1 MRASDLWDGSIA
13 VCGHSATLI
22 FNRIC
27 AGIGWPD
34 AEDGALCVVGES
46 AAGTYHALGE
56 RRGTLLELGRAV
68 VQTKAELLVDCF
80 FVDASDE
87 ISTGYLRSLEG
98 PRDVTQEERK
108 STEKPKMSRSG
119 VFHPHGSGDPLVI
132 AGVRPRYRDHF
143 RGALEAV
150 RGIIES
156 QRLVVNQVSCPS
168 LTFALHRPL
177 DYMVTSPV
185 ITALVWAITAMEVPH
200 NHAWADCEP
209 EDGWYVNFVKK
220 IR

>member
-1 MRASDLWDGSIA
+1 MRASDLCDGSIA

-22 FNRIC
+22 FNRIL

-46 AAGTYHALGE
+46 PAGTYHALAE
-56 RRGTLLELGRAV
+56 RRGTLLELGRGV
-68 VQTKAELLVDCF
+68 LETKSELLVECF
-80 FVDASDE
+80 FVDASDG
-87 ISTGYLRSLEG
+87 ISTGYLRALKG
-98 PRDVTQEERK
+98 PGERSQEARK
-108 STEKPKMSRSG
+108 PTGKPKTPRSG
-119 VFHPHGSGDPLVI
+119 VFRRHGSRDPLVI
-132 AGVRPRYRDHF
+132 TGVRPRYRDHF

-156 QRLVVNQVSCPS
+156 HKLVVHQAACPS

-177 DYMVTSPV
+177 DYMVTSPM
-185 ITALVWAITAMEVPH
+185 IKALVWVITAMEVPGED
-200 NHAWADCEP
+200 AFVGAEP
-209 EDGWYVNFVKK
+209 EDGWYVNSVKK